1 MIKGIFYSLLLG
13 ICLFVIQSSA
23 FAVES
28 YDEYQLK
35 AAITYNVAKF
45 VKWPEGVFA
54 DGEAPLTICVLGN
67 HNTASGFAS
76 LEGQLLGGRHI
87 LVKYLKSP
95 SDFKSG
101 HIFFVARSRSRQLAE
116 ILLKLEGLPIL
127 TISDMKSFATRGGM
141 INLVERGKRIRF
153 AINLDASMAANLQV
167 SSKLYS
173 LATEVIRDG
182 Q

>member
-1 MIKGIFYSLLLG
+1 MKRCIFYNLLLIIYFFG
-13 ICLFVIQSSA
+13 FPLSA
-23 FAVES
+23 SAMET
-28 YDEYQLK
+28 YDEYHLK

-45 VKWPEGVFA
+45 VKWPEGVFL

-67 HNTASGFAS
+67 HNTASEFAL
-76 LEGQLLGGRHI
+76 LEGRLLGGRPI

-95 SDFKSG
+95 SDFKGG
-101 HIFFVARSRSRQLAE
+101 HVLFVARSRSRQLAE
-116 ILLKLEGLPIL
+116 ILLKIEGLPIL
-127 TISDMKSFATRGGM
+127 TISDMENFSTKGGM

-167 SSKLYS
+167 SSRLYS
-173 LATEVIRDG
+173 LATEVIRNG